1 MILDPKVVEEG
12 GKLANTIVN
21 ELKTQP
27 VSLALILLNVIFV
40 AFAVFLA
47 HTINQRTISQY
58 DAKDKLIHELL
69 ETCLKKEGA
78 NETSSDWAMLRAG
91 RVRTYGTGEAV
102 RDGPGSNDKDNR

>member
-1 MILDPKVVEEG
+1 MILDPKIVEEG
-12 GKLANTIVN
+12 GKLANTIVS

-27 VSLALILLNVIFV
+27 ISLALILLNIIFV

-47 HTINQRTISQY
+47 HTINQRTINQY

-69 ETCLKKEGA
+69 DTCLKKEGT

-91 RVRTYGTGEAV
+91 RVRTYSTREAI
-102 RDGPGSNDKDNR
+102 RNGLGGNDKDNR